1 MALQKEIWINDIQD
15 VLYQGAEFV
24 TFGTDHSAW
33 VSNKVVHVPQSGA
46 IPAVVQNRTT
56 LPATIAQR
64 TDTELTY
71 NLNSYTTDPTLVQ
84 DIDELQTSYAKRSSV
99 MGQQIS
105 KLNQSIGD
113 HTGFAWAEGT
123 SSFRTSGAS
132 GTANGPIGST
142 GSRKIITKEDITK
155 MARKL
160 DVDNVA
166 SGNRYL
172 VLPSELYY
180 ELFNTDELIN
190 RNYMNNVSL
199 PSGVLNEILGFKVL
213 SRPTVVVG
221 NAAGVKQAVGAAV
234 GATDNHTAIAFQSEY
249 VAKALG
255 TIKVFA
261 DMDKPEF
268 YGSVL
273 SAEVMH
279 GATALRTSAQGIVS
293 LSQEA

>member
-105 KLNQSIGD
+105 KLNQ
-113 HTGFAWAEGT
+113 
-123 SSFRTSGAS
+123 
-132 GTANGPIGST
+132 
-142 GSRKIITKEDITK
+142 
-155 MARKL
+155 
-160 DVDNVA
+160 
-166 SGNRYL
+166 
-172 VLPSELYY
+172 
-180 ELFNTDELIN
+180 
-190 RNYMNNVSL
+190 
-199 PSGVLNEILGFKVL
+199 
-213 SRPTVVVG
+213 
-221 NAAGVKQAVGAAV
+221 
-234 GATDNHTAIAFQSEY
+234 
-249 VAKALG
+249 
-255 TIKVFA
+255 
-261 DMDKPEF
+261 
-268 YGSVL
+268 
-273 SAEVMH
+273 
-279 GATALRTSAQGIVS
+279 
-293 LSQEA
+293 